1 MVISSNPRKLERDQS
16 SPDTQKKHTLQW
28 FQAFYLCICLI
39 SVLFKITERLIKI
52 GLDHHISCNLVDLA
66 AKNASTK
73 GIFTVVS

>member
-1 MVISSNPRKLERDQS
+1 MVIRSNPRNLERDQISVVS
-16 SPDTQKKHTLQW
+16 S
-28 FQAFYLCICLI
+28 FI